1 MNKQRENWYIVGEKD
16 GNGQYCLK
24 RKAWEWHSEEY
35 KQGFT
40 VAIIFTKI
48 HEFKG
53 RYEFIMNGIPIAIL
67 NKATARIRGLD
78 KIQPD
83 DIENKTIVGMEK
95 P

>member
-16 GNGQYCLK
+16 GNEQYCIK
-24 RKAWEWHSEEY
+24 RKAWEWRSEEY

-78 KIQPD
+78 KVLTD
-83 DIENKTIVGMEK
+83 DIVYKTTISKEQS
-95 P
+95 